1 MYFSARTMQYRELN
15 NELAIKTL
23 KQLKLRINDRFP
35 DSGLFNVCDELLKVA
50 EESKSK
56 IAFISKPLI
65 WLRITLISLVV
76 ITFTILFLTISAL
89 NVETGQFNMID
100 LISIAEASINDLI
113 LIGAAIYFLA
123 KTETRIKRNR
133 ALDALHEIRS
143 IAHVIDMHQLTK
155 DPKNIAANDTENSPK
170 RNMTLFELSR
180 YLDYS
185 SEMLA
190 LCSKISAL
198 YANGFKDEVVLQTIN
213 EIETLTTSLS
223 RKIWQKI
230 SVLDITKDLN

>member
-1 MYFSARTMQYRELN
+1 MKYRELDN
-15 NELAIKTL
+15 QLTIKTL
-23 KQLKLRINDRFP
+23 IKLKLRIQDRFP
-35 DSGLFNVCDELLKVA
+35 ESGLLNVCNELLQVA
-50 EESKSK
+50 KESQSK
-56 IAFISKPLI
+56 IAFISKPLF
-65 WLRITLISLVV
+65 WLRFTLITVV
-76 ITFTILFLTISAL
+76 LLTFAILFFTIAAL
-89 NVETGQFNMID
+89 NLQMGEFNMID

-155 DPKNIAANDTENSPK
+155 DPKSIASKNTKNSPK
-170 RNMTLFELSR
+170 RSMNLFELSR
-180 YLDYS
+180 YLDYC

-198 YANGFKDEVVLQTIN
+198 YANGFKDEVVLQNIN
-213 EIETLTTSLS
+213 EIEELTTGLS

-230 SVLDITKDLN
+230 MVLEVDQGDQVVK

>member
-35 DSGLFNVCDELLKVA
+35 GSGLFNVCDELLKVA

-65 WLRITLISLVV
+65 WLRVTLISLVV

>member
-1 MYFSARTMQYRELN
+1 MQYRELD
-15 NELAIKTL
+15 NELTIETIRTL
-23 KQLKLRINDRFP
+23 ELRIKDRFP
-35 DSGLFNVCDELLKVA
+35 DSGLLKVCAELSKMA
-50 EESKSK
+50 EESKAK
-56 IAFISKPLI
+56 IAFISKPLL
-65 WLRITLISLVV
+65 WLRLALISLVLV
-76 ITFTILFLTISAL
+76 TFFILFLTISAL

-113 LIGAAIYFLA
+113 LIGAALYFLA

-155 DPKNIAANDTENSPK
+155 DPKNIEANNTLNSPK
-170 RNMTLFELSR
+170 RTMTLFELSR

-213 EIETLTTSLS
+213 EIEELTTSLS

-230 SVLDITKDLN
+230 SVLDISKG

>member
-1 MYFSARTMQYRELN
+1 MEYRELN
-15 NELAIKTL
+15 NELTIETL
-23 KQLKLRINDRFP
+23 QKLKLRINDRFP
-35 DSGLFNVCDELLKVA
+35 KSGLENVCGELLKVA
-50 EESKSK
+50 EESKAK
-56 IAFISKPLI
+56 IAFISKPLL
-65 WLRITLISLVV
+65 WLRIVLVSV
-76 ITFTILFLTISAL
+76 VLLTFTILFLTISTL

-113 LIGAAIYFLA
+113 LIGAALYFLA

-155 DPKNIAANDTENSPK
+155 DPKNISENNTANSPT
-170 RNMTLFELSR
+170 RSMTLFELSR

-213 EIETLTTSLS
+213 EIEGLTTSLS

-230 SVLDITKDLN
+230 SVLDISKG